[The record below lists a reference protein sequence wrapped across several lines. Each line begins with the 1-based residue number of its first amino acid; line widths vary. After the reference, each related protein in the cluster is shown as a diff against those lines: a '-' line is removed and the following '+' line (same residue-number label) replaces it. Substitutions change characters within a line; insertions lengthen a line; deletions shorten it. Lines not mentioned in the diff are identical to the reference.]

1 MKVVLPQGDI
11 VTLGN
16 KCVKHVAGFNMEGI
30 FVGSEG
36 LLGIMTE
43 LTLALL
49 PILYHSY
56 ILQATIH
63 PAPTGLAPH

>member
-1 MKVVLPQGDI
+1 MMKVVLPQGDI

-16 KCVKHVAGFNMEGI
+16 KCVKHLAGFNMEGI

-49 PILYHSY
+49 PIPEHREK
-56 ILQATIH
+56 H
-63 PAPTGLAPH
+63 